1 MCMYLI
7 FLSCMYVLLFRDAYK
22 DEVLVEIY
30 KLLHSTAGRLS
41 MVVQQGLALS
51 KIIQTLADVSL
62 DLFCRTLLHWQLHIT
77 E

>member
-1 MCMYLI
+1 MCMFLI

-22 DEVLVEIY
+22 DEVLIEIY

>member
-7 FLSCMYVLLFRDAYK
+7 FLSCMSVLLFRDAYK
-22 DEVLVEIY
+22 DEVLIEIY

-51 KIIQTLADVSL
+51 KIIHTLADVSL
-62 DLFCRTLLHWQLHIT
+62 DLFCRTLLH
-77 E
+77 